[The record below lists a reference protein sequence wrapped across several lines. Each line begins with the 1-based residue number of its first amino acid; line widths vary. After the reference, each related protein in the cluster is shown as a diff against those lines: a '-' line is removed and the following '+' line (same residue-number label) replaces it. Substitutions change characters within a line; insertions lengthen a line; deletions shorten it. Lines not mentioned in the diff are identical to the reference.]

1 MSVGQQSRIFS
12 SSSSQGGRTQRRSV
26 GRSFQ
31 NHTPSVYGG
40 AGGFGTRI
48 SQFSSS
54 SCYSGSLGSDEV
66 RVTDGGKVRMQNL
79 NNRLASYLEKVHS
92 LKKKNKDLELNINK
106 FYVKHTVAPN
116 DYSNYFS
123 IIHDLRV
130 QIAKMRSENQ
140 SIILQVDSAK
150 LAAEDIRMKYELELS
165 VQKMVEADLFRL
177 RGIRDSLTLIN
188 SSLETS
194 AENLKEEQACMSRNH
209 KEELEQVR
217 AQGIGDV
224 NVEVDSTKSADL
236 TQILEEM
243 RVQYDAVMKN
253 NKMEVETWFQSK
265 VETLQHQIFSCSTE
279 VKTYHTEISELKR
292 TYQTLEINRQALQ
305 AEVQGLQR
313 NLVEVNGQYAFR
325 LSQHQE
331 TISTMETKLQEM
343 KASLEQLQIKY
354 TLLLELKPRLEME
367 IEEYR
372 RLLEGDKF
380 QKKKKAVIITKVT
393 SEVEELK
400 PHIEKRVRTIVEEI
414 VNGKVISST
423 VDTKVQTIQ

>member
-79 NNRLASYLEKVHS
+79 NNRLASYLEKV
-92 LKKKNKDLELNINK
+92 NNPPEI
-106 FYVKHTVAPN
+106 
-116 DYSNYFS
+116 
-123 IIHDLRV
+123 
-130 QIAKMRSENQ
+130 
-140 SIILQVDSAK
+140 IILQVDSAK

-194 AENLKEEQACMSRNH
+194 AENLKEEQ
-209 KEELEQVR
+209 LEQVR

-253 NKMEVETWFQSK
+253 NKMEVET
-265 VETLQHQIFSCSTE
+265 LQHQIFSCSTE

-305 AEVQGLQR
+305 AEGLQR

-380 QKKKKAVIITKVT
+380 QKKKK
-393 SEVEELK
+393 
-400 PHIEKRVRTIVEEI
+400 TIVEEI